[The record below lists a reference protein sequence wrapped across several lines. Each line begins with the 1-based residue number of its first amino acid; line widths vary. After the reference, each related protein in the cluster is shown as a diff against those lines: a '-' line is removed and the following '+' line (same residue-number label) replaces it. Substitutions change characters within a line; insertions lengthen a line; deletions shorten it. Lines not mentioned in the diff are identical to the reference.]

1 MLAFVGPYKRDAL
14 LALLSLLGVVAA
26 DLGIP
31 RLTQRVID
39 QGINASDMSVIAVTS
54 LLMLVVAV
62 VSALFS
68 IANTIL
74 SVRVSQPLCGDI
86 RSAIVRKVQTFSFG
100 NLDELETGKLLV
112 LDTWSSIVSISL
124 TCRGCRS
131 SKI

>member
-39 QGINASDMSVIAVTS
+39 QGINAGDMSVIAVTS

-74 SVRVSQPLCGDI
+74 SVRVSQHVGADI
-86 RSAIVRKVQTFSFG
+86 RSAIVREVQTFSFG

-112 LDTWSSIVSISL
+112 RATWSSIMSISL